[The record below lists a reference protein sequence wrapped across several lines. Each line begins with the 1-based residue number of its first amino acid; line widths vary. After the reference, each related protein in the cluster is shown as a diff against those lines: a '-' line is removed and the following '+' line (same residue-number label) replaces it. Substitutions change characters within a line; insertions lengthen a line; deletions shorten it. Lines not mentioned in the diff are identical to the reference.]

1 MQTFINIDVD
11 EELESTT
18 KEVDALL
25 DHMDER
31 ADEGVLPED
40 LIAALFIV
48 LQLISCETGDSRTL
62 H

>member
-1 MQTFINIDVD
+1 MQTFLTIDVD

-25 DHMDER
+25 DHMDDR

>member
-25 DHMDER
+25 DHMDDR

-48 LQLISCETGDSRTL
+48 LQLVSSETGNSRTL

>member
-1 MQTFINIDVD
+1 MQTFITVD
-11 EELESTT
+11 IEEELERTT

-31 ADEGVLPED
+31 AEEGIDPSD

-48 LQLISCETGDSRTL
+48 LQLVSSETGNSRTL

>member
-1 MQTFINIDVD
+1 MQTFLTINVD

-25 DHMDER
+25 DHMDDR
-31 ADEGVLPED
+31 ADEGVMVED

-48 LQLISCETGDSRTL
+48 LQLVSSETGSSRTV

>member
-1 MQTFINIDVD
+1 MQTFLTIDVD

-25 DHMDER
+25 DYMDDR
-31 ADEGVLPED
+31 ADEGILPED

-48 LQLISCETGDSRTL
+48 LQLVSSETGNSRTL

>member
-1 MQTFINIDVD
+1 MQAFLTIEVD

-25 DHMDER
+25 DYMDDR
-31 ADEGVLPED
+31 ADEGILPED
-40 LIAALFIV
+40 LIAAMFIV
-48 LQLISCETGDSRTL
+48 LQLISSETGNSRTL

>member
-1 MQTFINIDVD
+1 MQTFISIDIE
-11 EELESTT
+11 EELENTE

-25 DHMDER
+25 DYMDER
-31 ADEGVLPED
+31 AEEGIDASD

-48 LQLISCETGDSRTL
+48 LQLVSSETGNSRTL

>member
-1 MQTFINIDVD
+1 MQTFLTIDVD

-18 KEVDALL
+18 NEVDALL
-25 DHMDER
+25 DYMDDR
-31 ADEGVLPED
+31 ADEGILPED

-48 LQLISCETGDSRTL
+48 LQLISSETGGSRTL

>member
-25 DHMDER
+25 DYMDDR
-31 ADEGVLPED
+31 ADEGILPED

-48 LQLISCETGDSRTL
+48 LQLVSSETGNSRTL

>member
-1 MQTFINIDVD
+1 MQTFLTIDVD

-25 DHMDER
+25 DYMDDR
-31 ADEGVLPED
+31 ADEGILPED

-48 LQLISCETGDSRTL
+48 LQLVSCVTGNSRTL

>member
-1 MQTFINIDVD
+1 MQTFLTIDVD

-25 DHMDER
+25 DYMDER
-31 ADEGVLPED
+31 TDEGVMPED

-48 LQLISCETGDSRTL
+48 LRLVSSETGNSRTL

>member
-1 MQTFINIDVD
+1 MQTFLTIDVD

-31 ADEGVLPED
+31 ADEGVLPQD

-48 LQLISCETGDSRTL
+48 LQLITCETGNSATL

>member
-1 MQTFINIDVD
+1 MQTFLTIDVD

-25 DHMDER
+25 DHMDDR
-31 ADEGVLPED
+31 ADEGVLPAD
-40 LIAALFIV
+40 LIAALFIL
-48 LQLISCETGDSRTL
+48 LQLVSSETGNSRTL

>member
-1 MQTFINIDVD
+1 MQTFLTIDVD

-25 DHMDER
+25 DYMDDR
-31 ADEGVLPED
+31 ADEGILPED
-40 LIAALFIV
+40 LVAALFIV
-48 LQLISCETGDSRTL
+48 LQLVSSETGNSRTL

>member
-1 MQTFINIDVD
+1 MQTFLTIDVD

-25 DHMDER
+25 DYMDER
-31 ADEGVLPED
+31 TDEGMLPED
-40 LIAALFIV
+40 IIAALFIV
-48 LQLISCETGDSRTL
+48 LQLVSSETGNSRTV

>member
-25 DHMDER
+25 DHMDDR
-31 ADEGVLPED
+31 AEEGIDPSD

-48 LQLISCETGDSRTL
+48 LQLVSSETGNSRTL

>member
-1 MQTFINIDVD
+1 MQTFLTIDVD

-25 DHMDER
+25 DYMDDR
-31 ADEGVLPED
+31 ADEGILPED

-48 LQLISCETGDSRTL
+48 LQLISSETGGSRTL

>member
-1 MQTFINIDVD
+1 MQTFLTIDVD

-25 DHMDER
+25 DYMDDR
-31 ADEGVLPED
+31 ADDGILPED

-48 LQLISCETGDSRTL
+48 LQLISSETGSNRTL

>member
-1 MQTFINIDVD
+1 MQTFLTIDVD

-25 DHMDER
+25 DYMDDR
-31 ADEGVLPED
+31 ADEGILPQD

-48 LQLISCETGDSRTL
+48 LQLVSCETGNNRTL

>member
-1 MQTFINIDVD
+1 MQTFLTIDVD

-25 DHMDER
+25 DYMDER

-48 LQLISCETGDSRTL
+48 LQLVSCETGNSKTL

>member
-40 LIAALFIV
+40 LIAAPFIV
-48 LQLISCETGDSRTL
+48 LQLVSLETGYSRTL

>member
-1 MQTFINIDVD
+1 MQTFLTIDVD

-40 LIAALFIV
+40 VIAALFIV
-48 LQLISCETGDSRTL
+48 LQLISCEIGDSRTL

>member
-1 MQTFINIDVD
+1 MQTFLTIDVD

-25 DHMDER
+25 DYMDDR
-31 ADEGVLPED
+31 ADEGILPED
-40 LIAALFIV
+40 LIAALFIL
-48 LQLISCETGDSRTL
+48 LQFISSETGINRTL

>member
-1 MQTFINIDVD
+1 MQTFLTIDVD

-25 DHMDER
+25 DYMDDR
-31 ADEGVLPED
+31 ADEGILPED

-48 LQLISCETGDSRTL
+48 LQLISSETGSSRTL

>member
-1 MQTFINIDVD
+1 MQTFLTIDVD

-48 LQLISCETGDSRTL
+48 LQLVSSETGSNRTL

>member
-48 LQLISCETGDSRTL
+48 LQLVSLETGYSRTL

>member
-1 MQTFINIDVD
+1 MQTFLTIDVD

-25 DHMDER
+25 DYMDDR
-31 ADEGVLPED
+31 ADEGILPED

-48 LQLISCETGDSRTL
+48 LQLVSCETGDSRTL

>member
-1 MQTFINIDVD
+1 MQTFLTIDVD

-25 DHMDER
+25 DYMDDR
-31 ADEGVLPED
+31 ADEGILPED

-48 LQLISCETGDSRTL
+48 LQLVSSETGGSRTL

>member
-11 EELESTT
+11 EELETTT

-48 LQLISCETGDSRTL
+48 LQLISCETGYSRTL

>member
-1 MQTFINIDVD
+1 MQTFLTIDVD

-25 DHMDER
+25 DYMDDR
-31 ADEGVLPED
+31 ADEGILPED

-48 LQLISCETGDSRTL
+48 LQLVSCETGSSRTL

>member
-1 MQTFINIDVD
+1 MQTFITVD
-11 EELESTT
+11 IEEELESTT

-31 ADEGVLPED
+31 AEEGIDPSD

-48 LQLISCETGDSRTL
+48 LQLVSSETGNSRTL

>member
-1 MQTFINIDVD
+1 MQTFLTIDVD

-18 KEVDALL
+18 EEVDALL
-25 DHMDER
+25 DYMDDR
-31 ADEGVLPED
+31 ADEGILPED

-48 LQLISCETGDSRTL
+48 LQLISSETGGSRTL

>member
-1 MQTFINIDVD
+1 MQAYYTIDGG
-11 EELESTT
+11 EGFESTK

-48 LQLISCETGDSRTL
+48 LQLVSCETGNSKTL

>member
-1 MQTFINIDVD
+1 MQTFLTIDVD

-25 DHMDER
+25 DYMDDR
-31 ADEGVLPED
+31 ADEGILPED

-48 LQLISCETGDSRTL
+48 LQLVSCETGNSRTL

>member
-1 MQTFINIDVD
+1 MQTFLTIDVD

-25 DHMDER
+25 DHMDDR

-48 LQLISCETGDSRTL
+48 LQLVSCETGNSKTL